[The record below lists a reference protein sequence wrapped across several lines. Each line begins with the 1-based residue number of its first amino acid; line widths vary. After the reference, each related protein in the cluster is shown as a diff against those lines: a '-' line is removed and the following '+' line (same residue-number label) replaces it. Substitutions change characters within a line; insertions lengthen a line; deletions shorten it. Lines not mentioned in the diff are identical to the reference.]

1 MLGKTKSTVN
11 AQFVRQAAITAL
23 LIAIYRLALYVPLP
37 FVNEAALA
45 DFFKRF
51 GGPQISILTLG
62 VMPYISA
69 YILVEICSLF
79 IPPLKR
85 LRNGDYSGRRYLKRI
100 ALALALVLATVQGLG
115 IVRSLG
121 NPTLINDAGVFNVS
135 NTHEYALVV
144 AVLVAG
150 TFFLVGIA
158 ELISKYGIGN
168 GISMILFAAVC
179 GRFSRDFR
187 GSLRYYDETGPGI
200 YLFSLIVFFVIGFLI
215 IAMLRSK
222 KPVPVRHRLSE
233 ETVQHFQLNTCPSG
247 RMAINFAFS
256 ILLLPATFSSFLDTR
271 VGLVRIFTP
280 GTIAYYI
287 VLGLF
292 VFLVS
297 YLFAWLFLRPKTRIK
312 KMSERGWEFVE
323 GNQAIQNRLMRRA
336 LIYNI
341 PWAMLLCVLAVL
353 PQLLISRFN
362 VPFYIG
368 GSLVYLAIAIGLDI
382 IERYAMQRRSQS
394 GSLVKIA
401 EFHDVY
407 DAAMVRNHV
416 ESEGIPA
423 LVQGF
428 HHRCLLYFFGPYI
441 DIALMVPQTDVE
453 TSKDLIKNYYN
464 GLGLLEP

>member
-1 MLGKTKSTVN
+1 METQSVANG
-11 AQFVRQAAITAL
+11 QFARQAAFTAL
-23 LIAIYRLALYVPLP
+23 LIAIYRLGLHVPLP
-37 FVNEAALA
+37 FVNEAVLA
-45 DFFKRF
+45 DFFSGF
-51 GGPQISILTLG
+51 GGPQISILTLD

-85 LRNGDYSGRRYLKRI
+85 LRNGDYVGRRNLKRI
-100 ALALALVLATVQGLG
+100 ALALALVLATVQGLA
-115 IVRSLG
+115 IVRSLR
-121 NPTLINDAGVFNVS
+121 NLTLINDASVFNVS

-168 GISMILFAAVC
+168 GISMILFAALC
-179 GRFSRDFR
+179 GRFSKDFR
-187 GSLRYYDETGPGI
+187 GTLHYYSETGPGI
-200 YLFSLIVFFVIGFLI
+200 YLFSLIVLFVIIFLM

-222 KPVPVRHRLSE
+222 KPVPVRHRFSE
-233 ETVQHFQLNTCPSG
+233 EPVQHFELNTCPSG
-247 RMAINFAFS
+247 RVTITFAFS
-256 ILLLPATFSSFLDTR
+256 VLLLPATFANFLHTR
-271 VGLVRIFTP
+271 AGLVKLFTP
-280 GTIAYYI
+280 GTIAYYAF
-287 VLGLF
+287 LGLF
-292 VFLVS
+292 VFLMS
-297 YLFAWLFLRPKTRIK
+297 YLFAWLFLRPKARIK
-312 KMSERGWEFVE
+312 KMSERGWEFVA
-323 GNQAIQNRLMRRA
+323 GNQATQNHLMRRA
-336 LIYNI
+336 VIYNL

-368 GSLVYLAIAIGLDI
+368 GSLVYLAAAIGLDI
-382 IERYAMQRRSQS
+382 RERYVVQRRSQS
-394 GSLVKIA
+394 GGLVKIA
-401 EFHDVY
+401 EFHDIY

-453 TSKDLIKNYYN
+453 TSKDLIKTYYN
-464 GLGLLEP
+464 GLGLLKP